1 MKRKKVL
8 IVDDNRGFLDELEET
23 LALSGYDMIAMNDST
38 SILEKAISLK
48 PNVILLDLKM
58 PNKSGFQVARELKEN
73 SETSGIPV
81 IAMSAFFDEKYSA
94 LMDACGMKKCLKKPF
109 NPLDVIVQIEEALK

>member
-1 MKRKKVL
+1 MDRKKVL

-23 LALSGYDMIAMNDST
+23 LALSGYDMIAVNDST
-38 SILEKAISLK
+38 LILEKAISLK

-73 SETSGIPV
+73 PETSGIPV
-81 IAMSAFFDEKYSA
+81 IAMSAFFDEKYNA

-109 NPLDVIVQIEEALK
+109 NPLDVIVQIEETLK